1 MKKHLLAAVLL
12 CVVTS
17 SAYSQFYKPV
27 VPSREFTKAL
37 ESIVLDFRLD
47 YKNIQGGIID
57 SLGEM
62 ETYESSVLLPGAEE
76 CRILRFH
83 SYQDTTACFQAIIY
97 SGEDYKEAVRA
108 YENTVKLFKKSHLQ
122 WIDRSEIRF
131 TGEFVRARDDLRFT
145 TSILSLSL
153 DDPRY
158 RDFRA
163 EIELISTHLDR
174 WEVQVNLSKKTEVFA
189 PSQRGAMSDDL

>member
-1 MKKHLLAAVLL
+1 MKKHLLTLVLL
-12 CVVTS
+12 CAAS
-17 SAYSQFYKPV
+17 SAAFGQIYKSIL
-27 VPSREFTKAL
+27 PSREFTKAL

-47 YKNIQGGIID
+47 YKTIQGGIID

-62 ETYESSVLLPGAEE
+62 ETYESAIRLPGAED

-83 SYQDTTACFQAIIY
+83 SADDTTACFQAIIY
-97 SGEDYKEAVRA
+97 SGEDYREAVRA
-108 YENTVKLFKKSHLQ
+108 YENTVRLVKKSNMR
-122 WIDRSEIRF
+122 WIDRSEIKF
-131 TGEFVRARDDLRFT
+131 TGELVNARDNLRFT
-145 TSILSLSL
+145 TSTLFLTL

-174 WEVQVNLSKKTEVFA
+174 WEVQLNLSKKTEV
-189 PSQRGAMSDDL
+189 RGEESADGDD